1 MSLGEIAAIDGEIA
15 KAKTEQLQL
24 LHNVSSYCVW
34 ASLVVII
41 NHSRIVF
48 QLFYGKNGSGPQIKR
63 GIRKFAGF
71 DDGDKQKKLDQLLTY
86 DINAITLTATILD
99 LQDVKKEE
107 TKETIAKAIVD
118 FLMLPTGKTFEEV
131 QKDEPEDE
139 ELSEPEPEEEE
150 EEEEVKPKPK
160 KGRGGNSNTGV
171 RPKRATASRV
181 WTNGKYRQPSR
192 S

>member
-1 MSLGEIAAIDGEIA
+1 M
-15 KAKTEQLQL
+15 
-24 LHNVSSYCVW
+24 
-34 ASLVVII
+34 
-41 NHSRIVF
+41 F

-71 DDGDKQKKLDQLLTY
+71 DDADKQKKLEQLLTY
-86 DINAITLTATILD
+86 ELPAISLTATILD
-99 LQDVKKEE
+99 LQDVKKDA
-107 TKETIAKAIVD
+107 TKEVIGKAIID

-139 ELSEPEPEEEE
+139 EHSEPEEE

-160 KGRGGNSNTGV
+160 KGRGSNANSGV

-181 WTNGKYRQPSR
+181 WTNGSII